1 MTFLVPLENLCERQC
16 AVLSQSSTYSY
27 NSASLASDGV
37 VSTREKYCA
46 ITDHGFEKAW
56 LQVDLGRQFSL
67 KSIKIFLPYSLKS
80 HYEGDHHALVK
91 SFDLGK

>member
-1 MTFLVPLENLCERQC
+1 MKFLVPLENLCERQC

-67 KSIKIFLPYSLKS
+67 KSIKIFSRR
-80 HYEGDHHALVK
+80 EGDVTFSQLNNLVAAR
-91 SFDLGK
+91 SYNA